1 MMGWG
6 NFRCSWQEGVSD
18 LVIETL
24 SGDLKGSHVE
34 WMKPAIQI
42 FQGAAFQAKGS
53 VNAKAQY
60 GSEPG
65 VLGAGQEVRDAEAG

>member
-34 WMKPAIQI
+34 
-42 FQGAAFQAKGS
+42 
-53 VNAKAQY
+53 
-60 GSEPG
+60 
-65 VLGAGQEVRDAEAG
+65 